1 MSKTY
6 KTDPWD
12 VKEERG
18 AAWHPREF
26 ARTGSAYTKHH
37 RDLSKR
43 IRARERREMERIT
56 RDLEAWESYYPTGA
70 TLREF
75 EATTNKDEWQH

>member
-12 VKEERG
+12 VEEAHGEDWR
-18 AAWHPREF
+18 PPQF
-26 ARTGSAYTKHH
+26 ARERSVYTKHR

-43 IRARERREMERIT
+43 IRARERREMDRIL
-56 RDLEAWESYYPTGA
+56 RDMEAWESYYPTGG

-75 EATTNKDEWQH
+75 ETTDGWQH